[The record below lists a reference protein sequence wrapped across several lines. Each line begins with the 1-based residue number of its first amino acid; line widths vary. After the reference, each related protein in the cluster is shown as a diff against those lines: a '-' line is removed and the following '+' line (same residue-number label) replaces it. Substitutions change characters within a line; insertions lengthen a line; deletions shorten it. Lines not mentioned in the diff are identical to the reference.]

1 MSDSEKAGKKRR
13 GLIGRV
19 WHFIATPSP
28 RFALGALLAVG
39 VVSGVLFWGGFNW
52 AMEASNTESFCISCH
67 EMEEN
72 VYFEYK
78 RTVHYNNR
86 TGVRATC
93 PDCHVPKTWVHKIV
107 RKVQATNEVFHH
119 LMGTIDDREKYEAR
133 RLKLASSVW
142 STMYKTDSRECRN
155 CHNFEY
161 MDFIVQEKRSRSRH
175 ETAIADGQ
183 TCIECHI
190 GIAHELPAGA
200 FDAAAEVFG
209 H

>member
-1 MSDSEKAGKKRR
+1 MSASEPDDRKKRGIIR
-13 GLIGRV
+13 GL
-19 WHFIATPSP
+19 WHFISKPNQ
-28 RFALGALLAVG
+28 RFALGTLLVAG
-39 VVSGVLFWGGFNW
+39 VAAGVLFWGGFNW

-72 VYFEYK
+72 VFREYK

-93 PDCHVPKTWVHKIV
+93 PDCHVPKTWIHKIV
-107 RKVQATNEVFHH
+107 RKVQATNEIFHH
-119 LMGTIDDREKYEAR
+119 LMGTIDDRQKYEAR

-142 STMYKTDSRECRN
+142 RTMYKTDSRECRN
-155 CHNFEY
+155 CHNFEF
-161 MDFIVQEKRSRSRH
+161 MDFIVQEKRSRDRH

-209 H
+209 R